1 MQPEFVASHCP
12 ANFNWFSGERI
23 EFGARQ
29 CKLLPFLYDATAAQT
44 SNFPIFTGI
53 LVRDEAGKAE
63 VRQRVGGNIG
73 LVL

>member
-1 MQPEFVASHCP
+1 MFH
-12 ANFNWFSGERI
+12 
-23 EFGARQ
+23 
-29 CKLLPFLYDATAAQT
+29 
-44 SNFPIFTGI
+44 FTGI